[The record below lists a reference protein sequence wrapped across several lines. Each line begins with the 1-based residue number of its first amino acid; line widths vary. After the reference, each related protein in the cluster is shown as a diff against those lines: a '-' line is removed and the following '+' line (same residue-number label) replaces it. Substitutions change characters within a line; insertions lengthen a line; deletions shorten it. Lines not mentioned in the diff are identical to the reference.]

1 MAKKT
6 IQDIKVGLFIFIAI
20 ALAFIVVF
28 SIGSEKQLFESQYTL
43 YTNFKDVGGLR
54 EGAPVRLAGV
64 DVGTVSRVWFLD
76 DLEEKLVGAE
86 LKINKS
92 VKERIRSDSTAS
104 IQTMGLLGD
113 KFIFIT
119 MGDPTERILKD
130 GDFIPSSETVSL
142 YGYIERADTIVG
154 NIESIT
160 DSLDKFLSPLKEEGT
175 GEDVAKIIKT
185 TDELVTEVKDGQG
198 TLHSLIYGGEEDEGS
213 VSDLDDSLARLN
225 SILTKI
231 DEGEGTL
238 GALINDPTLYEDL
251 KIIMGGAKRSKTIK
265 AVVNHSIKKQKKE
278 EPEEETEK

>member
-43 YTNFKDVGGLR
+43 YANFKDVGGLR

-130 GDFIPSSETVSL
+130 GDFITSSETVSL
-142 YGYIERADTIVG
+142 YGYIERADKIVG

-160 DSLDKFLSPLKEEGT
+160 DSLDNFLSPLKKEES

-185 TDELVTEVKDGQG
+185 TDELVSEIKDGQG
-198 TLHSLIYGGEEDEGS
+198 TLHTLIYGGEEEDT
-213 VSDLDDSLARLN
+213 VDDLNDSLAKLN

-265 AVVNHSIKKQKKE
+265 AVVNHTIKKQKKE
-278 EPEEETEK
+278 EPDK

>member
-6 IQDIKVGLFIFIAI
+6 IQEIKVGLFIFIAI

-28 SIGSEKQLFESQYTL
+28 SIGSEKQLFDSQYTL
-43 YTNFKDVGGLR
+43 YANFRDVGGLR
-54 EGAPVRLAGV
+54 EGAPIRLAGV

-86 LKINKS
+86 LKINTS

-119 MGDPTERILKD
+119 MGDPTEKILKD

-142 YGYIERADTIVG
+142 YGYIERADKIVG
-154 NIESIT
+154 NIERIT
-160 DSLDKFLSPLKEEGT
+160 DSLDNFLSPLKEKES
-175 GEDVAKIIKT
+175 GEDLAKIIKS
-185 TDELVTEVKDGQG
+185 TDELVSELKDGQG
-198 TLHSLIYGGEEDEGS
+198 TLHALIYGGEEEEDTMSNLNE
-213 VSDLDDSLARLN
+213 SLSKLN

-238 GALINDPTLYEDL
+238 GSLINDPTLYEDL

-265 AVVNHSIKKQKKE
+265 AVVDYSIKKKQKEDQDK
-278 EPEEETEK
+278 